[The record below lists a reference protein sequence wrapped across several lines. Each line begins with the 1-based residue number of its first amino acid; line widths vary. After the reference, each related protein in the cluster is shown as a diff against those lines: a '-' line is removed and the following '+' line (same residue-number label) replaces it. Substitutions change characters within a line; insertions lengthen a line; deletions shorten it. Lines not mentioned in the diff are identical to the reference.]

1 MDGTPD
7 AFREVQFR
15 QALRGY
21 HPDDVDSFVERAT
34 QVVSSLQR
42 ELEEGRAAL
51 AAAEQHRAEAT
62 EAEESLRRT
71 LVLAQRTADLAIKEA
86 KDEGARLLD
95 EAMEGR
101 AALLAQAHEEHRQLA
116 VDAERDLREQLSLLA
131 ELRDRLQSDVDSLDG
146 FVVSERERVRA
157 LLHDQLSRLDAALE
171 PAPRPRLFDVE
182 LPDPEPSRAPRD
194 GHLADAPALNGE
206 GGHDD
211 AEFSVEAVSADD
223 AFLAELR
230 LAVTDDEPLG
240 PRDRALRD
248 DDDDLDIDI
257 FSEAG
262 EGGRLGNRLRRR
274 R

>member
-1 MDGTPD
+1 MMDGTPD
-7 AFREVQFR
+7 ALREVQFR

-21 HPDDVDSFVERAT
+21 HPDDVDTFVERAS
-34 QVVSSLQR
+34 QVVSELQG
-42 ELEEGRAAL
+42 ELAEVRAAL
-51 AAAEQHRAEAT
+51 AAAEQHREEAT

-86 KDEGARLLD
+86 TEQGARLVD
-95 EAMEGR
+95 EALAERG
-101 AALLAQAHEEHRQLA
+101 ALLARAEEEHRQMA

-146 FVVSERERVRA
+146 FVVEERERLRA
-157 LLHDQLSRLDAALE
+157 LLRDQLGRLDAALE

-182 LPDPEPSRAPRD
+182 LPDGESPRTGREGD
-194 GHLADAPALNGE
+194 VVAGAHVNGAADYP
-206 GGHDD
+206 D
-211 AEFSVEAVSADD
+211 AVPGDLVSPDD

-230 LAVTDDEPLG
+230 LAVTDEEPLG
-240 PRDRALRD
+240 PRDHAVQD
-248 DDDDLDIDI
+248 DDDDLDI